1 MSNKLSFFRIHKSVF
16 KGKKKAS
23 AIKTNFERI
32 IVSKRQRFVIGVII
46 LSLGFYFSENLF
58 ARSGIY
64 MSFVLAIATNIFLLW
79 ASYRDIRE
87 NFSLSIFI
95 LPFFYSLSF
104 ALFYFLAPGRLLTQF
119 IVTPLYAIGLY
130 SLFLSQNIFI
140 VASARTIALLSGARI
155 VSFIITL
162 VSYFFLSTIL
172 FSLDISI
179 IPIALMFFVV
189 SFLLVMQNLW
199 TITLERSIKTYSIW
213 ASILALCLVE
223 IATVLWFWPTSSTV
237 IAIFLTGFFYTI
249 VGPAQIW
256 LEKRLFRG
264 VLWEYV
270 WVGIIVFS
278 ILLSFTF
285 WKGR

>member
-1 MSNKLSFFRIHKSVF
+1 MSNNKPSL
-16 KGKKKAS
+16 KKKAR
-23 AIKTNFERI
+23 ILKTHIENI
-32 IVSKRQRFVIGVII
+32 IVNKRQRFVIAVLI

-64 MSFVLAIATNIFLLW
+64 MSFVLAIATDLLLLW
-79 ASYRDIRE
+79 ANYQDIRE

-119 IVTPLYAIGLY
+119 IVTPLYAVGLY

-162 VSYFFLSTIL
+162 VSYFFLSTII

-179 IPIALMFFVV
+179 IPIILLLYVV
-189 SFLLVMQNLW
+189 TFLLVLQNLW
-199 TITLERSIKTYSIW
+199 TITLEKSVKTYSTW
-213 ASILALCLVE
+213 SSILAFCLAE
-223 IATVLWFWPTSSTV
+223 IASVLWFWPTSSTV

-278 ILLSFTF
+278 ILVSFTF
-285 WKGR
+285 WRGR

>member
-1 MSNKLSFFRIHKSVF
+1 MSNNKPSFKKRARTIKSH
-16 KGKKKAS
+16 
-23 AIKTNFERI
+23 IER
-32 IVSKRQRFVIGVII
+32 VLVNKRQRFVIAVII

-64 MSFVLAIATNIFLLW
+64 TSFALAIFTNLLLFW
-79 ASYRDIRE
+79 ANHRDIRE
-87 NFSLSIFI
+87 NFSWSIFI

-119 IVTPLYAIGLY
+119 IATPLYAVGLY

-162 VSYFFLSTIL
+162 VSYFFLSTII

-179 IPIALMFFVV
+179 IPIVALLYVVTFF
-189 SFLLVMQNLW
+189 LILQNLW
-199 TITLERSIKTYSIW
+199 TITLEKSLKTYSTW
-213 ASILALCLVE
+213 SGILALCLIEV
-223 IATVLWFWPTSSTV
+223 ASALWFWPTSSTV

-249 VGPAQIW
+249 VGPTQIW

-285 WKGR
+285 WRGR